1 MENVSMIGCDLHDKN
16 LVLKIALNREQSR
29 LKIVGNTAVERKRF
43 IAEWLAD
50 AKKNN
55 VKELLFAYEASGL
68 GYQLHDELK
77 AAGID
82 CRVLAPTK
90 MPQSHKQKSKKN
102 DANDAEAILEH
113 LRNYRLAGSELAEVR
128 VPSAQQREDQET
140 VRAREDLTRKQTRLK
155 AQIRALLKRN
165 GQEKPADAGSGWTV
179 KWRAYLDQ
187 LSKKGLSA
195 GARVALQTLLRQ
207 LQNVNEEIGVL
218 DAELRKLAKTKR
230 HQKQVKALTRLQG
243 VGIVTALTFLTEIG
257 DMTRFNNRREVA
269 SYTGLAP
276 SSRESGKI
284 TDRKGHITRQ
294 GPSRLRKAL
303 CQAAW
308 SQVRTDPAEKA
319 CYEKLKTKNPGKA
332 KIGLVAV
339 MRRLVI
345 KMWHAAKDAA

>member
-1 MENVSMIGCDLHDKN
+1 MENVIMIGCDLHDKN
-16 LVLKIALNREQSR
+16 LVLKIAMNREASR
-29 LKIVGNTAVERKRF
+29 LKVVANTAAERRRF
-43 IAEWLAD
+43 IAELLAD
-50 AKKNN
+50 ATKHS
-55 VKELLFAYEASGL
+55 VEEILFGYEASGL
-68 GYQLHDELK
+68 GYSLHDELE
-77 AAGID
+77 ASGID

-90 MPQSHKQKSKKN
+90 MPQSHKQKSQKN

-113 LRNYRLAGSELAEVR
+113 LRNYKLAGARLAEVR
-128 VPSAQQREDQET
+128 VPTAQQRADQEI

-155 AQIRALLKRN
+155 AQIRGLLKRN
-165 GQEKPADAGSGWTV
+165 GIAKPADAGSGWTV
-179 KWRAYLDQ
+179 KWRVFLAQ

-195 GARVALQTLLRQ
+195 GAQVALKTLLRQ

-218 DAELRKLAKTKR
+218 DTELRKLAKTPR
-230 HQKQVKALTRLQG
+230 HCKQVKALTRLQG
-243 VGIVTALTFLTEIG
+243 VGLVTALTFLTEIG
-257 DMTRFNNRREVA
+257 DMTRFKNRRQVA
-269 SYTGLAP
+269 SYTGLSP

-308 SQVRTDPAEKA
+308 SQVRSDPKEKE
-319 CYEKLKTKNPGKA
+319 CYEKLKAKNPGKT

-345 KMWHAAKDAA
+345 KMWQVAKKAA

>member
-1 MENVSMIGCDLHDKN
+1 LQSAIN
-16 LVLKIALNREQSR
+16 LEVPTQRTIA
-29 LKIVGNTAVERKRF
+29 NTVAGRQRY
-43 IAEWLAD
+43 IAELLAD

-55 VKELLFAYEASGL
+55 CKEILFAYEASGL
-68 GYQLHDELK
+68 GYQLYDELK

-102 DANDAEAILEH
+102 DANDAKAIFEH
-113 LRNYRLAGSELAEVR
+113 LRNYKLAGAELAEVR
-128 VPSAQQREDQET
+128 VPPPQQRADQEI

-155 AQIRALLKRN
+155 AQIRGLLKRN
-165 GQEKPADAGSGWTV
+165 GVEKPADAGDSWTV
-179 KWRAYLDQ
+179 KWRAFLEQ
-187 LSKKGLSA
+187 LSKKGLNA
-195 GARVALQTLLRQ
+195 GAQVALKTLLRQ
-207 LQNVNEEIGVL
+207 LQNVNDEIRTL
-218 DAELRKLAKTKR
+218 DSELRKLARTKR
-230 HQKQVKALTRLQG
+230 HWKQVKAVTKLKG

-257 DMTRFNNRREVA
+257 DMTRFKNRRQVA
-269 SYTGLAP
+269 AYTGLSP

-284 TDRKGHITRQ
+284 DNRKGHITRQ

-308 SQVRTDPAEKA
+308 SQVRSDPTEKKL
-319 CYEKLKTKNPGKA
+319 YENLKAKNPGKA

-339 MRRLVI
+339 MRRLAI